1 MPSALEQQVLDSV
14 GETPEWLPYDRWK
27 MYLPGDK
34 LFDVGTE
41 TPKGLGFRGYRGC
54 FRKGARSLTVG
65 LHMCNMCMQYY
76 TYNCMY

>member
-1 MPSALEQQVLDSV
+1 MGWLPLVWSLEFQPRAPRQQVLDSV

-41 TPKGLGFRGYRGC
+41 TLKGSGFRGYRD
-54 FRKGARSLTVG
+54 RPSKVREA
-65 LHMCNMCMQYY
+65 
-76 TYNCMY
+76 